1 MSAIDCSQVG
11 VLRALTTRYGNRL
24 FLKGGMAMRALFGS
38 LRLTKDIDFE
48 RDPTLSGTSLRSTLP
63 KALNAA
69 ALAAYLQAPKVAITK
84 DTKTTIRASLGATLG
99 ITGESIQYEVEIS
112 CRGLPPV
119 ENLVH
124 VTVVPPLA
132 YRMTPFGVNS
142 YDRHAMAAA
151 KVAALHSDNRS
162 VPRDIFD
169 LNDLIAHEANPV
181 QLLSTHTKPG
191 WLKAI
196 AGKAIER
203 TGAIGWDRANQELVP
218 YLPKSV
224 GEQLDASGWED
235 MCLRVAETVDIWVKE
250 AQ

>member
-1 MSAIDCSQVG
+1 MCAIDCSQVG
-11 VLRALTTRYGNRL
+11 LLRALAMRFGNRL

-48 RDPTLSGTSLRSTLP
+48 RDPALSGTSLRSTIP

-69 ALAAYLQAPKVAITK
+69 ALAASLQAPKVAITK

-99 ITGESIQYEVEIS
+99 VTGESVRYEVEIS

-124 VTVVPPLA
+124 ITVVPPLV

-151 KVAALHSDNRS
+151 KVAALHSDNRR
-162 VPRDIFD
+162 VPRDLFD
-169 LNDLIAHEANPV
+169 LNDLIAHGANPAR
-181 QLLSTHTKPG
+181 LLSRAKPG
-191 WLKAI
+191 WLQAI
-196 AGKAIER
+196 SGKAIER
-203 TGAIGWDRANQELVP
+203 TGAMGWDRANEELVP

-224 GEQLDASGWED
+224 GEQLDASRWED
-235 MCLRVAETVDIWVKE
+235 MCLRVAETVDTWVKE